1 MSKRSRLDNV
11 CSLERFMARVQTRQ
25 AETAL
30 ERSPFRAAGIC
41 CGAIAAVAICVVT
54 CRAQDTKPAQSDTPA
69 ATNAKKADSAPA
81 KSEHSSKGENSKGGE
96 KSWGADS
103 DAPKTT
109 ARRPRPNVNLKD
121 SVAVAAA
128 VDKLILTNLSE
139 SGTPAAPRTSDE
151 DFLRRIHFDL
161 AGTVPS
167 SKEVTLF
174 GLDPDPQKREK
185 VIDRLLGS
193 EEYAH
198 NWAEYWR
205 DVIFMRA
212 TDMRARS
219 IEGPFEKWMSDQIR
233 ENHGWDKIVTE
244 LLTASGPVKEHGE
257 TGLIFA
263 HNGQADDIAAE
274 TSRIFLGIQ
283 IQCANCHDHPSDKWK
298 RQQFHQLAAF
308 FPRVVVRRMKGS
320 TDPREFEV
328 ASFETPAA
336 ARGKG
341 KAAKPAGDPLEHPE
355 RLFARFDRN
364 HDGKLTRA
372 EVKNTRIEKQ
382 FEKLLTRAGKTKEG
396 FLTLKDIKELP
407 APDPNRPMAEH
418 YMPDLKNP
426 SSMGTKMEPI
436 FFVNG
441 KRPKSGLPDEGRRL
455 ALAKYLTADSDPWF
469 SRAYVN
475 RIWNEMVGEGFF
487 MPVDDM
493 GPTRQA
499 RMPEVLD
506 LLADAWIANKYDM
519 QWLFRT
525 IARTETYQ
533 REIRPK
539 DPSVESPPV
548 FAASTPKRLR
558 ADQLFNAICTVL
570 GIEGAD
576 PKESE
581 AAGPGGKKR
590 PLRNPRAQFA
600 FLFGYDPSSSPDDL
614 TGNVPQA
621 LFMMNSRLINSLIH
635 AQGKTRLANIL
646 SQYADNKDA
655 VREVYVLT
663 LAREPSDKEE
673 KVCLNY
679 VKDVGNRQE
688 GFEDVMW
695 SLMNSSEF
703 LSKR

>member
-1 MSKRSRLDNV
+1 
-11 CSLERFMARVQTRQ
+11 MARTQMQHARE
-25 AETAL
+25 A
-30 ERSPFRAAGIC
+30 RN
-41 CGAIAAVAICVVT
+41 CGAIRAARAWLAAAVALVLCVAT
-54 CRAQDTKPAQSDTPA
+54 GFAQDDNS
-69 ATNAKKADSAPA
+69 ADSKMDDSGA
-81 KSEHSSKGENSKGGE
+81 KSTSAPETPKGPKAADAEKTSKSE
-96 KSWGADS
+96 KSWPS
-103 DAPKTT
+103 ESSAPKPTT
-109 ARRPRPNVNLKD
+109 HRPRPNVNLND
-121 SVAVAAA
+121 SAAVAAA
-128 VDKLILTNLSE
+128 VDKMILQNLTE
-139 SGTPAAPRTSDE
+139 SGTQPAPRTSDE

-167 SKEVTLF
+167 AREVTLF
-174 GLDPDPQKREK
+174 GLEPDPQKREK
-185 VIDRLLGS
+185 VIDRLLAS
-193 EEYAH
+193 EDYAH

-205 DVIFMRA
+205 DVIFLRA
-212 TDMRARS
+212 TDMRAR
-219 IEGPFEKWMSDQIR
+219 IVEGTFEKWMSEQIR
-233 ENHGWDKIVTE
+233 ENRGWDKIVTS
-244 LLTASGPVKEHGE
+244 LLTASGPINEHGE

-263 HNGQADDIAAE
+263 HNGQADEIAAE

-308 FPRVVVRRMKGS
+308 FPRIVVRRMKGS
-320 TDPREFEV
+320 ADPREFEV
-328 ASFETPAA
+328 TSFEAPAA
-336 ARGKG
+336 GRGKG

-364 HDGKLTRA
+364 HDGKITRA
-372 EVKNTRIEKQ
+372 EVKNTRFEKQ
-382 FEKLLTRAGKTKEG
+382 FEKLLGRAGKTKEG
-396 FLTLKDIKELP
+396 FLTLKDLKELP

-441 KRPKSGLPDEGRRL
+441 KRARSGLPDEERRH
-455 ALAKYLTADSDPWF
+455 ALAKYLTADADPWF

-475 RIWNEMVGEGFF
+475 RIWNEMVGEGFY

-493 GPTRQA
+493 GPQRQA

-506 LLADAWIANKYDM
+506 LLADAWVANKYDM

-525 IARTETYQ
+525 VARTEAYQ

-558 ADQLFNAICTVL
+558 ADQLFNAITKVL

-576 PKESE
+576 AKESE
-581 AAGPGGKKR
+581 APGKAGKRPGGR
-590 PLRNPRAQFA
+590 GPRGQFA
-600 FLFGYDPSSSPDDL
+600 FLFGYDPSTSQDDL

-621 LFMMNSRLINSLIH
+621 LFMMNSRLINNLIH
-635 AQGKTRLANIL
+635 AQGKTRLATIL
-646 SQYADNKDA
+646 EKYPDNKDA

-673 KVCLNY
+673 KICLNY
-679 VKDVGNRQE
+679 VKDVGNRHE

>member
-1 MSKRSRLDNV
+1 MAGTQTQAVEITRTRSRFW
-11 CSLERFMARVQTRQ
+11 SARVGFSVV
-25 AETAL
+25 AVLA
-30 ERSPFRAAGIC
+30 FGAA
-41 CGAIAAVAICVVT
+41 AAF
-54 CRAQDTKPAQSDTPA
+54 AQDEKSAAQEKPSKQGASD
-69 ATNAKKADSAPA
+69 SSA
-81 KSEHSSKGENSKGGE
+81 KSAKSSTKSESASKGE
-96 KSWGADS
+96 KSWGS
-103 DAPKTT
+103 DYSAPKPTKH
-109 ARRPRPNVNLKD
+109 RPRPNVNLKD
-121 SVAVAAA
+121 SAAVAAA
-128 VDKLILTNLSE
+128 VDKLILSNLTE
-139 SGTPAAPRTSDE
+139 SGTQPAPRTSDE

-167 SKEVTLF
+167 AREVTLF

-185 VIDRLLGS
+185 VIERLLKS
-193 EEYAH
+193 EEYSH

-205 DVIFMRA
+205 DVIFLRA
-212 TDMRARS
+212 TDLKSR
-219 IEGPFEKWMSDQIR
+219 IVEGAFEKWMSDRIR
-233 ENHGWDKIVTE
+233 DNEGWDKIVTT
-244 LLTASGPVKEHGE
+244 LLTASGPVADHGE

-263 HNGQADDIAAE
+263 HGGQADELAAE
-274 TSRIFLGIQ
+274 SSRIFLGIQ

-298 RQQFHQLAAF
+298 RQQFHALAAF
-308 FPRVVVRRMKGS
+308 FPRVTVRRMKGS
-320 TDPREFEV
+320 TDPRAFEV
-328 ASFETPAA
+328 ASYEAPAGG
-336 ARGKG
+336 RGKG
-341 KAAKPAGDPLEHPE
+341 KGVNFKEHPE

-364 HDGKLTRA
+364 HDGKITRA
-372 EVKNTRIEKQ
+372 EVKNTN
-382 FEKLLTRAGKTKEG
+382 FEKPFERLLTQAGKKDG
-396 FLTLKDIKELP
+396 SLTLKEIKDIPP
-407 APDPNRPMAEH
+407 ANQKGPQAEH
-418 YMPDLKNP
+418 FMPDLKNP
-426 SSMGTKMEPI
+426 SSKGTKMEPV

-441 KRPKSGLPDEGRRL
+441 KRPKSGLPDEERRH

-475 RIWNEMVGEGFF
+475 RMWNEMVGEGFY

-493 GPTRQA
+493 GPQRQA

-506 LLADAWIANKYDM
+506 LLADAWTANHYDM
-519 QWLFRT
+519 QWMFRT

-558 ADQLFNAICTVL
+558 ADQLFNAICKVL
-570 GIEGAD
+570 GIEGVE
-576 PKESE
+576 PKETDK
-581 AAGPGGKKR
+581 PGNGKR
-590 PLRNPRAQFA
+590 PARNPRAQFA
-600 FLFGYDPSSSPDDL
+600 FLFGYDPSTSQDDL

-635 AQGKTRLANIL
+635 AQGKTRLATIL
-646 SQYADNKDA
+646 EKYPDNKDA

-673 KVCLNY
+673 KICLNY
-679 VKDVGNRQE
+679 VKDVGNRHE

>member
-1 MSKRSRLDNV
+1 
-11 CSLERFMARVQTRQ
+11 MARTQ
-25 AETAL
+25 
-30 ERSPFRAAGIC
+30 SPATRAAQILPAMRGARACFAACASLAFCVAAC
-41 CGAIAAVAICVVT
+41 CAADDDST
-54 CRAQDTKPAQSDTPA
+54 QSQSGD
-69 ATNAKKADSAPA
+69 APA
-81 KSEHSSKGENSKGGE
+81 KTSETSSKGEKSSKE
-96 KSWGADS
+96 KSWGSES
-103 DAPKTT
+103 DTPRPT
-109 ARRPRPNVNLKD
+109 AHRPRPNVNLKD
-121 SVAVAAA
+121 SAAVAAT
-128 VDKLILTNLSE
+128 VDKMILQNLTE
-139 SGTPAAPRTSDE
+139 SGTQPAPRTSDE

-161 AGTVPS
+161 AGTVPGAR
-167 SKEVTLF
+167 EVTLF
-174 GLDPDPQKREK
+174 GLEPDPQKRDK
-185 VIDRLLGS
+185 VIDRLLSS

-205 DVIFMRA
+205 DVIFLRA
-212 TDMRARS
+212 TDMRAR
-219 IEGPFEKWMSDQIR
+219 IVEGTFEKWMSDQIR
-233 ENHGWDKIVTE
+233 ENRGWDQIVSS
-244 LLTASGPVKEHGE
+244 LLTASGPINEHGE

-263 HNGQADDIAAE
+263 HAGQADEIAAE

-283 IQCANCHDHPSDKWK
+283 IQCANCHDHPTDKWK

-308 FPRVVVRRMKGS
+308 FPRVTVRRMKGS
-320 TDPREFEV
+320 TDPREFEI
-328 ASFETPAA
+328 ASFEAPAA
-336 ARGKG
+336 NGRGKG
-341 KAAKPAGDPLEHPE
+341 KGKAPVNFLEQPE
-355 RLFARFDRN
+355 KLFARFDRN
-364 HDGKLTRA
+364 RDGKITRA
-372 EVKNTRIEKQ
+372 EVKNTKFEKP
-382 FEKLLTRAGKTKEG
+382 FEKLLTQAGKTKEG
-396 FLTLKDIKELP
+396 WLTLKELKEIP
-407 APDPNRPMAEH
+407 PPGGPNRPQAEH

-426 SSMGTKMEPI
+426 SSKGTKMEPI

-441 KRPKSGLPDEGRRL
+441 KRPKSGLPDEERRH
-455 ALAKYLTADSDPWF
+455 ALAKYLTADADPWF

-475 RIWNEMVGEGFF
+475 RIWSEMVGEGFY
-487 MPVDDM
+487 MPIDDM
-493 GPTRQA
+493 GPQRQA

-506 LLADAWIANKYDM
+506 LLADAWVANKYDM

-548 FAASTPKRLR
+548 FAASAPRRLR
-558 ADQLFNAICTVL
+558 ADQLFNAITKVL
-570 GIEGAD
+570 GIEGVD

-581 AAGPGGKKR
+581 VPGKGKR
-590 PLRNPRAQFA
+590 PARNPRAQFA
-600 FLFGYDPSSSPDDL
+600 FLFGYDPSTSPDDL

-646 SQYADNKDA
+646 EKYADNKDA
-655 VREVYVLT
+655 VRELYVLT

-679 VKDVGNRQE
+679 VKDVGNRPE

>member
-1 MSKRSRLDNV
+1 V
-11 CSLERFMARVQTRQ
+11 
-25 AETAL
+25 
-30 ERSPFRAAGIC
+30 P
-41 CGAIAAVAICVVT
+41 
-54 CRAQDTKPAQSDTPA
+54 
-69 ATNAKKADSAPA
+69 
-81 KSEHSSKGENSKGGE
+81 
-96 KSWGADS
+96 
-103 DAPKTT
+103 T
-109 ARRPRPNVNLKD
+109 AR
-121 SVAVAAA
+121 
-128 VDKLILTNLSE
+128 
-139 SGTPAAPRTSDE
+139 
-151 DFLRRIHFDL
+151 
-161 AGTVPS
+161 
-167 SKEVTLF
+167 EVTLF
-174 GLDPDPQKREK
+174 GLEPDSQKRDK
-185 VIDRLLGS
+185 VIDRLLNS

-205 DVIFMRA
+205 DVIFLRA
-212 TDMRARS
+212 TDMRAR
-219 IEGPFEKWMSDQIR
+219 IVEGPFEKWLSDQIR
-233 ENHGWDKIVTE
+233 ENRGWDKIVTT
-244 LLTASGPVKEHGE
+244 LLTASGPINEHGE

-263 HNGQADDIAAE
+263 HNGQADEVAAE

-283 IQCANCHDHPSDKWK
+283 IQCANCHDHPTDKWK

-308 FPRVVVRRMKGS
+308 FPRMTVRRMKGS

-328 ASFETPAA
+328 VSVFDEPAGGMK
-336 ARGKG
+336 GKG
-341 KAAKPAGDPLEHPE
+341 KGAGGGFLEHPE

-364 HDGKLTRA
+364 HDGKITRA
-372 EVKNTRIEKQ
+372 EVKNTPFEKQ
-382 FEKLLTRAGKTKEG
+382 FEKLLANADANKDGA
-396 FLTLKDIKELP
+396 LTLKELKD
-407 APDPNRPMAEH
+407 APLPGGQKRPMPEH

-426 SSMGTKMEPI
+426 SSKGTKMEPI

-441 KRPKSGLPDEGRRL
+441 KRAKPGLPDEERRHT
-455 ALAKYLTADSDPWF
+455 LAKYLTADADPWF

-475 RIWNEMVGEGFF
+475 RIWNEMVGEGFY

-493 GPTRQA
+493 GPQRQA

-506 LLADAWIANKYDM
+506 LLADAWVANKYDTK
-519 QWLFRT
+519 WLFRT
-525 IARTETYQ
+525 VARTEAYQ

-558 ADQLFNAICTVL
+558 ADQLFNAITKVL
-570 GIEGAD
+570 GIEGVD

-581 AAGPGGKKR
+581 APGQGGKKR
-590 PLRNPRAQFA
+590 PLRSPRAQFA
-600 FLFGYDPSSSPDDL
+600 FLFGYDPSASPDDL

-621 LFMMNSRLINSLIH
+621 LFMMNSRLINNLIH
-635 AQGKTRLANIL
+635 AQGKTRLATIL
-646 SQYADNKDA
+646 EKYPDNKDA

-673 KVCLNY
+673 KICLNY

>member
-1 MSKRSRLDNV
+1 MAGTQTQAVEITRTRSRFW
-11 CSLERFMARVQTRQ
+11 SARVGFSVV
-25 AETAL
+25 AVFA
-30 ERSPFRAAGIC
+30 FGAA
-41 CGAIAAVAICVVT
+41 AAF
-54 CRAQDTKPAQSDTPA
+54 AQDEKSAVQEKPSKQGASDSSTKS
-69 ATNAKKADSAPA
+69 A
-81 KSEHSSKGENSKGGE
+81 KSSTKSESASKGE
-96 KSWGADS
+96 KSWGS
-103 DAPKTT
+103 DYSAPKQTT
-109 ARRPRPNVNLKD
+109 HRPRPNVNLKD
-121 SVAVAAA
+121 SAAVAAA
-128 VDKLILTNLSE
+128 VDKLILSNLTE
-139 SGTPAAPRTSDE
+139 SGTQPAPRTSDE

-167 SKEVTLF
+167 AREVTLF

-185 VIDRLLGS
+185 VIERLLKS
-193 EEYAH
+193 EEYSH

-205 DVIFMRA
+205 DVIFLRA
-212 TDMRARS
+212 TDLKSR
-219 IEGPFEKWMSDQIR
+219 IVEGAFEKWMSDRIR
-233 ENHGWDKIVTE
+233 DNEGWDKIVTT
-244 LLTASGPVKEHGE
+244 LLTASGPVADHGE

-263 HNGQADDIAAE
+263 HGGQADELAAE
-274 TSRIFLGIQ
+274 SSRIFLGIQ

-298 RQQFHQLAAF
+298 RQQFHALAAF
-308 FPRVVVRRMKGS
+308 FPRVTVRRMKGS
-320 TDPREFEV
+320 TDPRAFEV
-328 ASFETPAA
+328 ASYEAPAGG
-336 ARGKG
+336 RGKG
-341 KAAKPAGDPLEHPE
+341 KGVNLKEHPE

-364 HDGKLTRA
+364 HDGKITRA
-372 EVKNTRIEKQ
+372 EVKNTN
-382 FEKLLTRAGKTKEG
+382 FEKPFERLLTQAGKKDG
-396 FLTLKDIKELP
+396 SLTLKEIKDIPP
-407 APDPNRPMAEH
+407 ANQKGPQAEH
-418 YMPDLKNP
+418 FMPDLKNP
-426 SSMGTKMEPI
+426 SSKGTKMEPV

-441 KRPKSGLPDEGRRL
+441 KRPKSGLPDEERRH

-475 RIWNEMVGEGFF
+475 RMWNEMVGEGFY

-493 GPTRQA
+493 GPQRQA

-506 LLADAWIANKYDM
+506 LLADAWTANHYDM
-519 QWLFRT
+519 QWMFRT

-558 ADQLFNAICTVL
+558 ADQLFNAICKVL
-570 GIEGAD
+570 GIEGVE
-576 PKESE
+576 PKETDK
-581 AAGPGGKKR
+581 PGNGKR
-590 PLRNPRAQFA
+590 PARNPRAQFA
-600 FLFGYDPSSSPDDL
+600 FLFGYDPSTSQDDL

-635 AQGKTRLANIL
+635 AQGKTRLATIL
-646 SQYADNKDA
+646 EKYPDNKDA

-673 KVCLNY
+673 KICLNY
-679 VKDVGNRQE
+679 VKDVGNRHE

>member
-1 MSKRSRLDNV
+1 MDW
-11 CSLERFMARVQTRQ
+11 TRRQ
-25 AETAL
+25 HAETAS
-30 ERSPFRAAGIC
+30 RRTPIATYRAGL
-41 CGAIAAVAICVVT
+41 GGVAALLFCFATCVA
-54 CRAQDTKPAQSDTPA
+54 AQDAPTKPEKSDDAGASQKTSA
-69 ATNAKKADSAPA
+69 SASKDSPPSKDAPPSQDA
-81 KSEHSSKGENSKGGE
+81 PTKGE
-96 KSWGADS
+96 KSWASDS
-103 DAPKTT
+103 SSPKPT
-109 ARRPRPNVNLKD
+109 AHRPRPSVNLKD
-121 SVAVAAA
+121 SAAVAAT
-128 VDKLILTNLSE
+128 VDKMILQNLTE
-139 SGTPAAPRTSDE
+139 SGTQPAPRTSDE

-167 SKEVTLF
+167 AREVTLF
-174 GLDPDPQKREK
+174 GLEPDPQKRDK
-185 VIDRLLGS
+185 VIDRLLSS

-205 DVIFMRA
+205 DVIFLRA
-212 TDMRARS
+212 TDMRARI
-219 IEGPFEKWMSDQIR
+219 IEGVFEKWMSDQIR
-233 ENHGWDKIVTE
+233 ENRGWDKIVTS
-244 LLTASGPVKEHGE
+244 LITASGPINEHGE
-257 TGLIFA
+257 TALIFA
-263 HNGQADDIAAE
+263 HAGQADDIAAE

-283 IQCANCHDHPSDKWK
+283 IQCANCHDHPNDKWK

-308 FPRVVVRRMKGS
+308 FPRVTVRRMKGS

-328 ASFETPAA
+328 ASYEDPAA
-336 ARGKG
+336 GKG
-341 KAAKPAGDPLEHPE
+341 KGKGKGKGGDYLEHPE

-364 HDGKLTRA
+364 HDGKITRA
-372 EVKNTRIEKQ
+372 EVKGTPFEKP
-382 FEKLLTRAGKTKEG
+382 FEKLLANGDANKDG
-396 FLTLKDIKELP
+396 ALTLKEFKEMP
-407 APDPNRPMAEH
+407 QPGGAKRPSAEH
-418 YMPDLKNP
+418 YMADLKNP
-426 SSMGTKMEPI
+426 SSKGTKMEPI

-441 KRPKSGLPDEGRRL
+441 KRPRSGLPDEERRH
-455 ALAKYLTADSDPWF
+455 ALAKYLTADADPWF

-475 RIWNEMVGEGFF
+475 RIWSEMVGEGFY
-487 MPVDDM
+487 MPIDDM
-493 GPTRQA
+493 GPQRQA

-506 LLADAWIANKYDM
+506 LLADAWVANKYDM

-548 FAASTPKRLR
+548 FAASAPRRLR
-558 ADQLFNAICTVL
+558 ADQLFNAITKVL
-570 GIEGAD
+570 GIEGVD

-581 AAGPGGKKR
+581 SASAGGGKKR
-590 PLRNPRAQFA
+590 PGRSPRAQFA
-600 FLFGYDPSSSPDDL
+600 FLFGYDPSTNPDDL

-646 SQYADNKDA
+646 EKYPDNKDA

-673 KVCLNY
+673 KVCLSY
-679 VKDVGNRQE
+679 VKDVGNRPE

>member
-1 MSKRSRLDNV
+1 MAGTQTQAVEITRTRSRFW
-11 CSLERFMARVQTRQ
+11 SARVGFSVV
-25 AETAL
+25 AVLA
-30 ERSPFRAAGIC
+30 FGAA
-41 CGAIAAVAICVVT
+41 AAF
-54 CRAQDTKPAQSDTPA
+54 AQDEKSAAQEKPSKQGASD
-69 ATNAKKADSAPA
+69 SSA
-81 KSEHSSKGENSKGGE
+81 KSAKSSTKSESASKGE
-96 KSWGADS
+96 KSWGS
-103 DAPKTT
+103 DYSAPKPTT
-109 ARRPRPNVNLKD
+109 HRPRPNVDLKD
-121 SVAVAAA
+121 SAAVAAA
-128 VDKLILTNLSE
+128 VDKLILSNLTE
-139 SGTPAAPRTSDE
+139 SSTQPAPRTSDE

-167 SKEVTLF
+167 AREVTLF

-185 VIDRLLGS
+185 VIERLLKS
-193 EEYAH
+193 EEYSH

-205 DVIFMRA
+205 DVIFLRA
-212 TDMRARS
+212 TDLKSR
-219 IEGPFEKWMSDQIR
+219 IVEGAFEKWMSDRIR
-233 ENHGWDKIVTE
+233 DNEGWDKIVTT
-244 LLTASGPVKEHGE
+244 LLTASGPVADHGE

-263 HNGQADDIAAE
+263 HGGQADELAAE
-274 TSRIFLGIQ
+274 SSRIFLGIQ

-298 RQQFHQLAAF
+298 RQQFHALAAF
-308 FPRVVVRRMKGS
+308 FPRVTVRRMKGS
-320 TDPREFEV
+320 TDPRAFEV
-328 ASFETPAA
+328 ASYEAPAGG
-336 ARGKG
+336 RGKG
-341 KAAKPAGDPLEHPE
+341 KGVNLKEHPE

-364 HDGKLTRA
+364 HDGKITRA
-372 EVKNTRIEKQ
+372 EVKNTN
-382 FEKLLTRAGKTKEG
+382 FEKPFERLLTQAGKKDG
-396 FLTLKDIKELP
+396 SLTLKEIKDIPP
-407 APDPNRPMAEH
+407 ANQKGPQAEH
-418 YMPDLKNP
+418 FMPDLKNP
-426 SSMGTKMEPI
+426 SSKGTKMEPV

-441 KRPKSGLPDEGRRL
+441 KRPKSGLPDEERRH

-475 RIWNEMVGEGFF
+475 RMWNEMVGEGFY

-493 GPTRQA
+493 GPQRQA

-506 LLADAWIANKYDM
+506 LLADAWTANHYDM
-519 QWLFRT
+519 QWMFRT

-558 ADQLFNAICTVL
+558 ADQLFNAICKVL
-570 GIEGAD
+570 GIEGVE
-576 PKESE
+576 PKETDK
-581 AAGPGGKKR
+581 PGNGKR
-590 PLRNPRAQFA
+590 PARNPRAQFA
-600 FLFGYDPSSSPDDL
+600 FLFGYDPSTSQDDL

-635 AQGKTRLANIL
+635 AQGKTRLATIL
-646 SQYADNKDA
+646 EKYPDNKDA

-673 KVCLNY
+673 KICLNY
-679 VKDVGNRQE
+679 VKDVGNRHE